1 MKKTLLALLLLGA
14 AGLSA
19 SAQTEFRHIS
29 FDEACTAAKNEN
41 KLVFIDFFTDW
52 CGPCKKMSAQTF
64 PEKAVGDFMN
74 AKFIPVKY
82 NAEKEGV
89 DLAKRFQIKAYPTY
103 IIANDKGEEVAR
115 FSGYMESEQFID
127 KVNAALD
134 PEMKPERSAARYQ
147 SGERTPKLVNTYA
160 MQVLQESKDEKAGLK
175 IIDDYF
181 NSLTDEQ
188 RVAPE
193 NAFIFLTYTVNL
205 DDPRSIYLDKN
216 IDRFPA
222 ETKAKAMERL
232 QRLYSSK
239 FSTYFSGYMFRE
251 GKYNADEFAAFK
263 KRVAELGAVEAAD
276 LESMC
281 EFIEKRPTCNDT
293 EYLAYCA
300 ENLNKLSK
308 HGKEMLIMNTTR
320 LIEPSTPELKAG
332 ISKFIRSN
340 LADLPAYAIQ
350 MAGYTLN
357 QVEN

>member
-134 PEMKPERSAARYQ
+134 PEMKPERIAARYQ

-239 FSTYFSGYMFRE
+239 FSTRCGRGSRSRKHVRIHRE
-251 GKYNADEFAAFK
+251 APHLQRYRIPRILRRESQQAFEARQGNAHHEHN
-263 KRVAELGAVEAAD
+263 
-276 LESMC
+276 
-281 EFIEKRPTCNDT
+281 PTHRAQHPRAQSRH
-293 EYLAYCA
+293 L
-300 ENLNKLSK
+300 
-308 HGKEMLIMNTTR
+308 
-320 LIEPSTPELKAG
+320 
-332 ISKFIRSN
+332 
-340 LADLPAYAIQ
+340 
-350 MAGYTLN
+350 
-357 QVEN
+357 